1 MPSQPHLPRILCVG
15 AMLWDIIGHAARAV
29 SPGEDLAGRIVQ
41 RPGGVALNVALALA
55 RQGLQPAILAAVGR
69 DAPGEALLAE
79 AARLGVRTEWIWRD
93 SGRATDT
100 YMAIETPEGLLAAIA
115 DAQGLE
121 AAGAAVVAPLRDGRL
136 GSAARPWVGTLI
148 ADGNLTPAVFAE
160 LAADPCLAGAQLRL
174 VPASPTKAQS
184 LQPLLRHPQAIF
196 HLNRLEAEAL
206 AGRPLADAAEA
217 AGALLHMGVHRAL
230 VTDGPRAVAD
240 GLAGAS
246 LLLRAPPPV
255 VARRVTGAGDAFL
268 AGHVMAELAGHDRA
282 AALDAALNAAAAH
295 VAEAPAEAI

>member
-1 MPSQPHLPRILCVG
+1 
-15 AMLWDIIGHAARAV
+15 MLWDVIGHAARSVA
-29 SPGEDLAGRIVQ
+29 PGEDLAGRIVQ

-55 RQGLQPAILAAVGR
+55 RQGLAPAILAAVGR
-69 DAPGEALLAE
+69 DAPGAALLAE
-79 AARLGVRTEWIWRD
+79 AGRLGVRTDWVWHD
-93 SGRATDT
+93 SGRTTDI

-136 GSAARPWVGTLI
+136 GNAARPWRGTLI

-206 AGRPLADAAEA
+206 AGRSLADAAEA

-240 GLAGAS
+240 GLAGAP

-268 AGHVMAELAGHDRA
+268 AGHVMAELAGQDRA